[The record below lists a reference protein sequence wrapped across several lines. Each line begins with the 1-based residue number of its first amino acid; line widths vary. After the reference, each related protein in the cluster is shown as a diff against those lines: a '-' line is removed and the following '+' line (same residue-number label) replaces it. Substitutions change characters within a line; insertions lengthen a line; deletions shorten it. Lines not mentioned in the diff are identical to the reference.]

1 MLQQIADAFACLRR
15 TLQQLEE
22 SGRWL
27 GLLSRLD
34 RLESKKRKQEK
45 KFWSNPE
52 MVALY
57 EAISVFCR
65 QHAALLKQSLEGERQ
80 SIDALLSGVGAM
92 HESMLQQAEMDLT
105 AKRKKFFTELL
116 AYMDPEMNQGLL
128 VVHGVE
134 PFLSYWAD
142 RYLGFLKPICDDV
155 QELYLY
161 RRKREEKP
169 PLSDLVSSI
178 QHDDV
183 NERYQMY
190 SKMHQ
195 KLGAPDAL
203 GFLVKSPCINHFLN
217 NEEGV
222 VSSVVE
228 GDKNVKLF
236 IELYSGE
243 LSDYH
248 PQEAIYRKKFYE
260 QKKSLRRMRDQ
271 QLEMLDRSG
280 AVTAIY
286 SWESYLQLRCE
297 QGEASVIDVLL
308 PGEQE

>member
-1 MLQQIADAFACLRR
+1 
-15 TLQQLEE
+15 
-22 SGRWL
+22 
-27 GLLSRLD
+27 LLSRLD

-52 MVALY
+52 IVMRY
-57 EAISVFCR
+57 EAISAFCR
-65 QHAALLKQSLEGERQ
+65 QHAALLKQALEGERQ
-80 SIDALLSGVGAM
+80 SIDALLSGVDAM
-92 HESMLQQAEMDLT
+92 KENMLQQAETDLT

-116 AYMDPEMNQGLL
+116 AYMDPEVNQGLL

-142 RYLGFLKPICDDV
+142 RYLGFLKAVCNDV
-155 QELYLY
+155 QALYLY

-169 PLSDLVSSI
+169 PLSDLVCSI

-183 NERYQMY
+183 NERYQIY

-203 GFLVKSPCINHFLN
+203 GFLVRSPCINHFLK
-217 NEEGV
+217 NEEGI
-222 VSSVVE
+222 VSSVVD

-271 QLEMLDRSG
+271 QPEMLDRSG
-280 AVTAIY
+280 AAAAIY

-297 QGEASVIDVLL
+297 QGEASVIAALL
-308 PGEQE
+308 PGEE